1 MRRIGIVLFVIILM
15 TFTAAA
21 QEADC
26 AVIYLQYADLMAEN
40 PNDLQAV
47 AQLQAWRRALESEDS
62 APCEEVAYR
71 ALVTALNLSAD
82 SIISDQLGNDENAAA
97 FRAEAEAQA
106 AVAARE
112 LAIDTDGVVVDSE
125 LPTIESPT
133 DDQVMPGHQVTVRGT
148 YDPDLYGADKEMQLW
163 VFVVPLS
170 QMYYPQI
177 LAGCEPERR
186 NSISYRPNG
195 TWTAGA
201 FLGTVEAGAGE
212 PFEIILMAGD
222 ADASTAIY
230 DTFENDW
237 CPNNDFRGLTGEQ
250 VFGMGFELIQSVF
263 VTRAS

>member
-1 MRRIGIVLFVIILM
+1 MRRISIVLFVIILM
-15 TFTAAA
+15 TFTTAA

-47 AQLQAWRRALESEDS
+47 AQLQAWRRTLESEDS
-62 APCEEVAYR
+62 APCEETAYR

-82 SIISDQLGNDENAAA
+82 SIISDQLGNDEDSAA
-97 FRAEAEAQA
+97 FRAEADTQA

-112 LAIDTDGVVVDSE
+112 LAIDTDGVIVDDE
-125 LPTIESPT
+125 LPIIESPT
-133 DDQVMPGHQVTVRGT
+133 NDQVMPNHQATVRGT
-148 YDPDLYGADKEMQLW
+148 YNPDIYGADKDMQLW

-186 NSISYRPNG
+186 NSLSYRPNG
-195 TWTAGA
+195 TWTSGA
-201 FLGTVEAGAGE
+201 FLGTEEAGAGE
-212 PFEIILMAGD
+212 PFEILLMAGD
-222 ADASTAIY
+222 TDASNAVY
-230 DTFENDW
+230 DTFENIW
-237 CPNNDFRGLTGEQ
+237 CPNEDFPGLTADE
-250 VFGMGFELIQSVF
+250 VFAMGFEPIQSVF